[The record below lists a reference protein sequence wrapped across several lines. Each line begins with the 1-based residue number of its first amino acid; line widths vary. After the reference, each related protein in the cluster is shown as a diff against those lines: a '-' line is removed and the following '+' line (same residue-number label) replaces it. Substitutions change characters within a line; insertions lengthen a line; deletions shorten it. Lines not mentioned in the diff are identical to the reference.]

1 MSRWSVIGSGVAGL
15 CVATLLAEQG
25 ETPEVIVS
33 DETPASHWAGGMLA
47 PFCEGESAPEQVIEL
62 GQRAASWWAQRVDG
76 VARQGTLVV
85 AAPRDAAELTRFAR
99 MTRQHQW
106 RDPAQLEP
114 ELAGRFARGLFFP
127 DEAHLNPRDA
137 MRQLRASLEARGVV
151 FHRGKPGGTVIDC
164 RGIHAADRQPDLRAV
179 RGEMLILQCD
189 ELHFS
194 RPVRLLHPR
203 FPCYLVPRADG
214 LFMLGATMV
223 ESDDASPISARA
235 MMELLGAAWSIH
247 PALAEARIVESGT
260 GRRPAYRHNLPEVR
274 YRDGVFSLNGMY
286 RHGFLLAPAMAQQ
299 LMQLLSQESNDAHR
313 T

>member
-1 MSRWSVIGSGVAGL
+1 MSRWSVLGSGVAGL

-25 ETPEVIVS
+25 ETPEVILS

-62 GQRAASWWAQRVDG
+62 GQHAAGWWAQRVDG

-85 AAPRDAAELTRFAR
+85 AAPRDTAELTRFAH

-137 MRQLRASLEARGVV
+137 LRQLRASLEARGVV

-164 RGIHAADRQPDLRAV
+164 RGIHAAPCQPDLRAV

-203 FPCYLVPRADG
+203 FPCYLVPRARG
-214 LFMLGATMV
+214 RFMLGATMV

-235 MMELLGAAWSIH
+235 MMELLSAAWSIH

-274 YRDGVFSLNGMY
+274 YQDGVFSLNGMY

-299 LMQLLSQESNDAHR
+299 LMQLLSQESNDANR

>member
-1 MSRWSVIGSGVAGL
+1 M
-15 CVATLLAEQG
+15 
-25 ETPEVIVS
+25 
-33 DETPASHWAGGMLA
+33 
-47 PFCEGESAPEQVIEL
+47 
-62 GQRAASWWAQRVDG
+62 
-76 VARQGTLVV
+76 V

-235 MMELLGAAWSIH
+235 MMALLGAAWSIH

-299 LMQLLSQESNDAHR
+299 LMQLLSQESNDANR